1 MYDLPGREQDAP
13 LRSVIPRRIVPSVEP
28 ARLSPRQVGRAFH
41 RLVEGGARV
50 RVAGEARHDPS
61 RLLCAGYTPK
71 YTIELFDTTFYLTN
85 VRQNPELRFFV
96 AYVVQERLATGKPEI
111 FPRIFYKD
119 ASLVWR
125 SGSHY
130 VYSDEGFWI
139 GKGDV
144 STRMEDGEEVESS
157 EEATTDLPLELQ
169 TALETL
175 NRKPR
180 SVRLDE
186 TAIGLVLR
194 RAPHDRI
201 LPYRDFLEPRKR
213 AAADRRNL
221 VNGGKSI
228 AHFTR
233 KHDPTSLKIVAGFEP
248 DFHKGILEVNRLTS
262 ALYGGALK
270 RFRILSRNRTVQYM
284 FFAGPRHDWIVPPQ
298 ATTTELSSYG
308 VRTVDVVADE
318 DLFLPGY
325 EYHYLDDGEH
335 FSQIPPGF
343 AGEVNHRDDA
353 RADAAPWLDQLPVI
367 REFRR
372 KVLGRQST
380 RQASRRRTSA

>member
-1 MYDLPGREQDAP
+1 M
-13 LRSVIPRRIVPSVEP
+13 V
-28 ARLSPRQVGRAFH
+28 
-41 RLVEGGARV
+41 
-50 RVAGEARHDPS
+50 
-61 RLLCAGYTPK
+61 
-71 YTIELFDTTFYLTN
+71 
-85 VRQNPELRFFV
+85 
-96 AYVVQERLATGKPEI
+96 YVVQQRRATGKPEI
-111 FPRIFYKD
+111 YPRIFYKD
-119 ASLVWR
+119 GSLVWR
-125 SGSHY
+125 SGSHF
-130 VYSDEGFWI
+130 VYSDEGLWI

-144 STRMEDGEEVESS
+144 STRVEDGEEIESS

-175 NRKPR
+175 NRKTR

-201 LPYRDFLEPRKR
+201 LPYRDFLEPRRR

-221 VNGGKSI
+221 INGGKRI
-228 AHFTR
+228 AYFTC
-233 KHDPTSLKIVAGFEP
+233 KHDPTSLKIAAGFEP
-248 DFHKGILEVNRLTS
+248 DFRKGTLEVNRLTS
-262 ALYGGALK
+262 ALYGGKLK

-284 FFAGPRHDWIVPPQ
+284 FFSGPRHVWIVPPQ

-308 VRTVDVVADE
+308 VRTIDVVADE

-325 EYHYLDDGEH
+325 EYHYVDGGEH

-343 AGEVNHRDDA
+343 AGATNHRDDA
-353 RADAAPWLDQLPVI
+353 RADASPWLDQLPVI

-372 KVLGRQST
+372 KVLGRRG
-380 RQASRRRTSA
+380 RQPSRRRTSA